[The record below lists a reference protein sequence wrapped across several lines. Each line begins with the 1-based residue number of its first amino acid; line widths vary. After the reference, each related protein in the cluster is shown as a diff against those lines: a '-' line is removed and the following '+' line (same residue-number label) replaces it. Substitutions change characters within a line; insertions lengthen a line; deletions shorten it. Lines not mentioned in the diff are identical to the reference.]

1 MATQS
6 PVYLDVELALEQI
19 GDTDA
24 MHGMLVMLQESLT
37 RDIPQIAAFLQSGDI
52 AQANRLLHAL
62 KGFVPI
68 FCRRELC
75 DHVVLVEGLSKDSS
89 STTAGPAFLA
99 LRPQL
104 DQLLLDVTGY
114 LATTGQGS

>member
-1 MATQS
+1 MAAQPTMI
-6 PVYLDVELALEQI
+6 LDTELALEQI

-24 MHGMLVMLQESLT
+24 MNGMLVMLQESLA
-37 RDIPQIAAFLQSGDI
+37 RDIPHIADLLQAGDV

-68 FCRRELC
+68 FCRSDFCEQ
-75 DHVVLVEGLSKDSS
+75 VVAVEGLSKDSS
-89 STTAGPAFLA
+89 SVTVGPAYMA

-104 DQLLLDVTGY
+104 DQLLADVQGY
-114 LATTGQGS
+114 LAGIGQ